1 MDPNDTLYDIELANG
16 STFYYFPSQNSCNV
30 LEMGVGILRP
40 TWLADSG
47 EYIGVRQI
55 DDYSCDVW
63 NASNG
68 FLVVS
73 GAISQA
79 IHGLM

>member
-73 GAISQA
+73 GASRQA
-79 IHGLM
+79 IHGFI

>member
-1 MDPNDTLYDIELANG
+1 MHLEREVDMSLAKLRK
-16 STFYYFPSQNSCNV
+16 TFQTFDADGPATCCAAKCFES
-30 LEMGVGILRP
+30 

-47 EYIGVRQI
+47 DYIGVRKI